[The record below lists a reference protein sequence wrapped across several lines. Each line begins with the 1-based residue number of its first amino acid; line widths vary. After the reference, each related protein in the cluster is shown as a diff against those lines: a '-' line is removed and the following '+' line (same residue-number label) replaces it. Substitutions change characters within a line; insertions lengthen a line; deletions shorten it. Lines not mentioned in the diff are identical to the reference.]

1 MCGKLWFIRVS
12 PAPHPTPSSVSTE
25 TTTID
30 LYEVL
35 GVPRTA
41 SDAEIKKAYR
51 ALARKL
57 HPDLNPGDQALED
70 RFKAVSAAYDFLRDP
85 EQRRRYDAGEID
97 ATGAEKPERSF
108 YRHHAATGDR
118 HRYQPGGDPEDLHD
132 FFEQTF
138 GQRRGPD
145 GAGMG
150 ARPIRFRG
158 GDLRYHLEI
167 EFLESINGGTR
178 RVSAADGSVL
188 DIIIPPGIRSGQ
200 TLRLAGR
207 GQPGINGG
215 PPGDALIEIS
225 VARHPIFERDGNN
238 ICVDLPISITE
249 AVLGA
254 TVGVPTA
261 SGRVNLRIPP
271 GSSSGT
277 VMRLKGKGVRAKT
290 GAGGDL
296 LVTLSIVLPDEIDE
310 DLKATMKTWSDAHAY
325 NARKNWKGDAS

>member
-1 MCGKLWFIRVS
+1 M
-12 PAPHPTPSSVSTE
+12 STE
-25 TTTID
+25 TTTTD

-118 HRYQPGGDPEDLHD
+118 HRYQPEASPEDLHD
-132 FFEQTF
+132 FFEQVF
-138 GQRRGPD
+138 AQRRD
-145 GAGMG
+145 REGAGMG
-150 ARPIRFRG
+150 AGPIRFRG

-167 EFLESINGGTR
+167 EFLDSINGGTR
-178 RVSAADGSVL
+178 RVTAADGSVL

-207 GQPGINGG
+207 GQPGVNGG

-225 VARHPIFERDGNN
+225 VARHPIFARDGKNL
-238 ICVDLPISITE
+238 CVDLPISITE

-254 TVGVPTA
+254 TVKVPTA

-277 VMRLKGKGVRAKT
+277 VMRLKGKGVGAQT
-290 GAGGDL
+290 GADGDL

-310 DLKATMKTWSDAHAY
+310 DLKTVMKTWSDAHTY